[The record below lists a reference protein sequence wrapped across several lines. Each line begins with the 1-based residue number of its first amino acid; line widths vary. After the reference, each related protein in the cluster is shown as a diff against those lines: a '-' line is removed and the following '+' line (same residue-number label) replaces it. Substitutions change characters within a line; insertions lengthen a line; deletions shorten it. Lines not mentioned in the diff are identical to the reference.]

1 MDLIL
6 WRHCDAAPGVPDEL
20 RPLTPLGHKQAAKM
34 ARWLNG
40 RLPAGCRIIVSPAL
54 RAQQTAQALER
65 AFETV
70 QEIGSGASVAAVLEA
85 VHWPRAVEPAL
96 VVGHQP
102 TLGRV
107 ASFLL
112 AGDETDRALR
122 TGGVCWL
129 AGAVHREPAA
139 VTLKVAIDPDFI

>member
-85 VHWPRAVEPAL
+85 VHWPRALEPA
-96 VVGHQP
+96 
-102 TLGRV
+102 
-107 ASFLL
+107 FLL

-129 AGAVHREPAA
+129 AGAVHREPVA

>member
-1 MDLIL
+1 MEIIL

-20 RPLTPLGHKQAAKM
+20 RPLTPLGHKQAATM

-65 AFETV
+65 RFETV
-70 QEIGSGASVAAVLEA
+70 PQIGSGASVAAVLEA
-85 VHWPRAVEPAL
+85 AHWPQAREPAL

-107 ASFLL
+107 ASLL
-112 AGDETDRALR
+112 LTDDETDRTLR
-122 TGGVCWL
+122 PGAVCWL
-129 AGAVHREPAA
+129 VSAVHREATAA
-139 VTLKVAIDPDFI
+139 TLKVAIGPDII

>member
-20 RPLTPLGHKQAAKM
+20 RPLTPLGRKQAARM
-34 ARWLNG
+34 ARWLAA
-40 RLPAGCRIIVSPAL
+40 RVPAGGPIIVSPAL

-65 AFETV
+65 EFQTV
-70 QEIGSGASVAAVLEA
+70 AEIGPGASVAAVLAAANWPEA
-85 VHWPRAVEPAL
+85 REPVL
-96 VVGHQP
+96 VIGHQP

-112 AGDETDRALR
+112 AGDERDQAMR
-122 TGGVCWL
+122 TGAVWWL
-129 AGAVHREPAA
+129 SNRVHQEAAA
-139 VTLKVAIDPDFI
+139 VVLKVAIDPEFI